1 MRSAETLDHWNMN
14 RMEKA
19 FFWLVSQWCWSTN
32 LQDSCCRSIVPQD
45 AKIWASCKW
54 SRLASA
60 ARARLSRVRCGL
72 LCVIGWANKQRI
84 CTSRP
89 SRQSCSCLRSMIL
102 ETDLADRSIKLTS
115 KTRISLLVW
124 HLLTI
129 SQDQART
136 LDLKRHLNIPS
147 VFIVPLLFHKKK
159 SQVCSFCQWK
169 GGHQFLSH
177 GLLLPLILS
186 QFVYRP
192 DPLKPK
198 TDQYICRSHS
208 PVQNKSV
215 AF

>member
-1 MRSAETLDHWNMN
+1 MPSAETLDHWNMN

-60 ARARLSRVRCGL
+60 ARARLSRVRSGL

-102 ETDLADRSIKLTS
+102 ETDLAARSIKLTS

-147 VFIVPLLFHKKK
+147 VLIV
-159 SQVCSFCQWK
+159 
-169 GGHQFLSH
+169 QF
-177 GLLLPLILS
+177 
-186 QFVYRP
+186 
-192 DPLKPK
+192 
-198 TDQYICRSHS
+198 
-208 PVQNKSV
+208 SV
-215 AF
+215 